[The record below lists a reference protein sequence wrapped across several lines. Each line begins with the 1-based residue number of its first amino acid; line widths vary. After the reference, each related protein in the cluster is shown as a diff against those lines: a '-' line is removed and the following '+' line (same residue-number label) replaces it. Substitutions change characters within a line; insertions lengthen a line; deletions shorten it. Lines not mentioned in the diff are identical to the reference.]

1 MTLSIPLAMFVARFG
16 SSLFMGLML
25 AAAPAEAPR
34 SEAPEDGDGASTSA
48 APTSSSTSSTSTSP
62 STIVPKKGPRPPE
75 ESVPAGN
82 RPGRVPS
89 ELQPAAPEVDLGLWA
104 DDSSRLP
111 RIEPA
116 PVVAPFAAR
125 TGPRSLPLVGWSGA
139 LSEPSFVDHHHRVPY
154 VSRPASFGHTLK
166 PGERFKYD
174 VYFGGNPTGT
184 AEAAVVAR
192 EPGPLGTPDRI
203 RLEGS
208 ARTGGVAALLTTL
221 IYDMAAYV
229 DAETGAPLQTGSITK
244 RDGMAATYKRR
255 ETISTFHGRGFV
267 EIEDDKDGKKSSA
280 RKRLP
285 TDTFDPLSVMAW
297 VRSLD
302 LGPGEK
308 AKAYGLDGGTL
319 LRVDITSRGPTRT
332 TDLPPLAA
340 ALGITQDQ
348 VVSYD
353 GAITRVDRFGAAIPG
368 KKVYKMRVWVS
379 NEGRRIPLMIESD
392 LWLGVVRLILTQ
404 YDPPHDSGGP
414 RNPAPTRG

>member
-1 MTLSIPLAMFVARFG
+1 MTSSILVATFDALRG
-16 SSLFMGLML
+16 ALL
-25 AAAPAEAPR
+25 AAV
-34 SEAPEDGDGASTSA
+34 TVSA
-48 APTSSSTSSTSTSP
+48 APSAGAP
-62 STIVPKKGPRPPE
+62 SGSEPASASGPDEGEAGGVSITPKKGPRPPE
-75 ESVPAGN
+75 EPA
-82 RPGRVPS
+82 PASKQARVPN
-89 ELQPAAPEVDLGLWA
+89 ELRPAAPEVDLGLWA
-104 DDSSRLP
+104 DDASRLP
-111 RIEPA
+111 RIEPS
-116 PVVAPFAAR
+116 PVVQAKR
-125 TGPRSLPLVGWSGA
+125 GGSSRSLPVVGWSGA
-139 LSEPSFVDHHHRVPY
+139 LSEPAFVDHHHRVGY
-154 VSRPASFGHTLK
+154 AARPASFGHTLK

-174 VYFGGNPTGT
+174 VYFGGNPTGI

-192 EPGPLGTPDRI
+192 EPGPFGTPDRI

-221 IYDMAAYV
+221 VYDMAAYV
-229 DAETGAPLQTGSITK
+229 DAETGAPLQTGAITK

-255 ETISTFHGRGFV
+255 ETITTFHGRGFV
-267 EIEDDKDGKKSSA
+267 EMEDDKDGKKASA

-302 LGPGEK
+302 LQPGEK
-308 AKAYGLDGGTL
+308 TRAYGLDGGTL

-332 TDLPPLAA
+332 PDLPPLAA
-340 ALGITQDQ
+340 ALGISQDQ

-353 GAITRVDRFGAAIPG
+353 GVITRVDRFGAAIPG
-368 KKVYKMRVWVS
+368 KKAYKMRVWVS

-404 YDPPHDSGGP
+404 YDPPHDTGGP